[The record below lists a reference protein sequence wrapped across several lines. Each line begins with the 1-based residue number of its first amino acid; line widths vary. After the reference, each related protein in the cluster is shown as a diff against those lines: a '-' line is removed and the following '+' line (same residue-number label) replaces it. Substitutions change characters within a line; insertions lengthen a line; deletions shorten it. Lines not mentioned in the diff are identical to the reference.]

1 MAAEPNTDKVSD
13 SKKDS
18 VSDPKEEVVH
28 GAEERE
34 SVLPGHENEAVQRVD
49 GE

>member
-28 GAEERE
+28 GVEELTP
-34 SVLPGHENEAVQRVD
+34 VLPGHENEGV
-49 GE
+49 